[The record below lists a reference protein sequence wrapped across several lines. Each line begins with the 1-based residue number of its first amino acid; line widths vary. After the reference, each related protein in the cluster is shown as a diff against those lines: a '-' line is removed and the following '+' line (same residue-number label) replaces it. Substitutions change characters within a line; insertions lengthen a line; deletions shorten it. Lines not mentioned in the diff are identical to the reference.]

1 MAWRS
6 VIAFA
11 ALIVALLLAVGSQ
24 ASQLSRDESREEEET
39 IFNLASTLTGGI
51 RSSRHH
57 QRANLN
63 SNLYPDSTQPGAGYG
78 SADID
83 GPHGHEQGGYTPR
96 TGGSNSIGYAGP
108 QQPAGYP
115 GQELPPG
122 TYPPPGYPATGSPQP
137 PVHYPGGIPSQ
148 RPGVAAY
155 PQPGVPAYP
164 QPGVPGYPHPGVPSY
179 PQPGVPAYQQPGV
192 PAYPS
197 PAAAYPAG
205 YPGYAYP
212 GVYLPQFPGY
222 PQPGAYPGYAPG
234 APGGP
239 QVVVHPGAAPPA
251 AAPHE
256 SRRHHSR
263 YPSHNAQDP
272 EHWDH
277 RFSMNTEYKED
288 GVHKGPFDVLNNHN
302 AFGFGSGYGGGYNGA
317 FNSPAF

>member
-11 ALIVALLLAVGSQ
+11 GLIVALLLAVESQ
-24 ASQLSRDESREEEET
+24 ASQLSRDESREDEET
-39 IFNLASTLTGGI
+39 NFNLASTLTGGI

-63 SNLYPDSTQPGAGYG
+63 SNLNSYPDSTQPGAGYG
-78 SADID
+78 SVDID

-96 TGGSNSIGYAGP
+96 AGGSNSIGYSGP

-137 PVHYPGGIPSQ
+137 PVHYPGGIPAQ
-148 RPGVAAY
+148 R
-155 PQPGVPAYP
+155 
-164 QPGVPGYPHPGVPSY
+164 PGVPSY
-179 PQPGVPAYQQPGV
+179 PQPGVPAYPQPGAH
-192 PAYPS
+192 AYPQ
-197 PAAAYPAG
+197 PG
-205 YPGYAYP
+205 IPGYAYP

-239 QVVVHPGAAPPA
+239 PVVVHPGAAPPA
-251 AAPHE
+251 ASPHE

-288 GVHKGPFDVLNNHN
+288 GVHKGSFDVLNNHN

>member
-6 VIAFA
+6 EIAFV
-11 ALIVALLLAVGSQ
+11 ALIVALILTVGSQ
-24 ASQLSRDESREEEET
+24 ASQLSRDESREDEET
-39 IFNLASTLTGGI
+39 NFNLATTLTGGI

-78 SADID
+78 SDDID
-83 GPHGHEQGGYTPR
+83 EPHGHEQGGYTPR
-96 TGGSNSIGYAGP
+96 AGGSNSIGYAGS
-108 QQPAGYP
+108 QGPAAFP
-115 GQELPPG
+115 GQELPAG

-137 PVHYPGGIPSQ
+137 PVNYPSGIPGQ
-148 RPGVAAY
+148 L
-155 PQPGVPAYP
+155 PGVPAYP
-164 QPGVPGYPHPGVPSY
+164 QPGVQAYPQPGGHAY
-179 PQPGVPAYQQPGV
+179 PQPGV
-192 PAYPS
+192 
-197 PAAAYPAG
+197 
-205 YPGYAYP
+205 PGYAYP

-222 PQPGAYPGYAPG
+222 PQPGAYFGYAPG

-239 QVVVHPGAAPPA
+239 PVVVHPGAAA
-251 AAPHE
+251 QAGAGDSAPYNPHK
-256 SRRHHSR
+256 SSRHHSR
-263 YPSHNAQDP
+263 YPSHDARDP

-302 AFGFGSGYGGGYNGA
+302 AFGYGSGYGGGYNGA